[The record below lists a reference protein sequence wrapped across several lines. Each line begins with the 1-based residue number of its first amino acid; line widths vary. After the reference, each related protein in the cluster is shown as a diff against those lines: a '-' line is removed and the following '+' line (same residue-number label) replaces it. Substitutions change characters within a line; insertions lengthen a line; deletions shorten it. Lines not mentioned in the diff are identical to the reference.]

1 MNRDN
6 ELQARTAGA
15 SMLTIGRLAAY
26 VGVTVR
32 AVRHYHQRGLMTEPD
47 RDVSG
52 YRRYDAQAVVDLIR
66 IRTLSDAG
74 VPLARVGELL
84 DAEPARFSQAITE
97 IDKALTER
105 IRDLERQRGRIAEL
119 AAGDRLFLPGEVV
132 DFLDA
137 LRRIGVSP
145 RTVQMERDAWILVAA
160 RFPEATPEWAKDKLS
175 TVDDPE
181 FQRIYLGC
189 DEAFEWDPSDPRL
202 EELADAMVA
211 YGRRQEQERSEPEW
225 VMDDPLTVALVSA
238 QPGISSP
245 AWDRL
250 DQLCRDR
257 MSGS

>member
-1 MNRDN
+1 MNH
-6 ELQARTAGA
+6 EQARTADA

-66 IRTLSDAG
+66 IKTLSDAG

-84 DAEPARFSQAITE
+84 DAEPSRFSEAITE

-119 AAGDRLFLPGEVV
+119 AAGERLLLPGEVV
-132 DFLDA
+132 DYLDA
-137 LRRIGVSP
+137 LRDIGVSP
-145 RTVQMERDAWILVAA
+145 RTVRMERDAWILVAA
-160 RFPEATPEWAKDKLS
+160 RFPADTPEWAKDKLS
-175 TVDDPE
+175 TASDPE
-181 FQRIYLGC
+181 FQRIYLEW
-189 DEAFEWDPSDPRL
+189 DEAFDWDRSDPRL
-202 EELADAMVA
+202 EDLADATVA
-211 YGRRQEQERSEPEW
+211 YARRSEQDRGESEW
-225 VMDDPLTVALVSA
+225 EIDEPLTVALVAA

>member
-1 MNRDN
+1 
-6 ELQARTAGA
+6 
-15 SMLTIGRLAAY
+15 

-66 IRTLSDAG
+66 IKTLSDAG

-84 DAEPARFSQAITE
+84 DAEPSRFSEAITE

-105 IRDLERQRGRIAEL
+105 IRDLELQRGRIAEL
-119 AAGDRLFLPGEVV
+119 AAGERLLLPGEVV
-132 DFLDA
+132 DYLDA
-137 LRRIGVSP
+137 LRDIGVSA
-145 RTVQMERDAWILVAA
+145 RTVRMERDAWILVAA
-160 RFPEATPEWAKDKLS
+160 RFPADTPKWAKDKLS
-175 TVDDPE
+175 TVADPE
-181 FQRIYLGC
+181 FQRIYLGW
-189 DEAFEWDPSDPRL
+189 DEAFDWDRSDPRL
-202 EELADAMVA
+202 EDLADATVA
-211 YGRRQEQERSEPEW
+211 YARRSEQDRGESEW
-225 VMDDPLTVALVSA
+225 AIDEPLTVALVAA
-238 QPGISSP
+238 QPGIVSP

>member
-1 MNRDN
+1 MNHEQD
-6 ELQARTAGA
+6 RTADT

-32 AVRHYHQRGLMTEPD
+32 AVRHYHQRGLMAEPD

-66 IRTLSDAG
+66 IKTLSDAG

-84 DAEPARFSQAITE
+84 DAEPSRFSEAITE

-105 IRDLERQRGRIAEL
+105 IRDLEQQRGRIAEL
-119 AAGDRLFLPGEVV
+119 AAGERLFVPGEVV
-132 DFLDA
+132 DYLDA
-137 LRRIGVSP
+137 LRGIGVSP
-145 RTVQMERDAWILVAA
+145 RAVQMERDAWILVAA
-160 RFPEATPEWAKDKLS
+160 RFPEDTPEWAKDKLS

-181 FQRIYLGC
+181 FQRLYLGC
-189 DEAFEWDPSDPRL
+189 DEAFDWDPSDPRL

-211 YGRRQEQERSEPEW
+211 YARHWQQDRSGPDW
-225 VMDDPLTVALVSA
+225 AMDDPLTVALVAA

-250 DQLCRDR
+250 DQLCRER
-257 MSGS
+257 TSR